1 MLYDNGR
8 RPGFRQADGGYADS
22 DRLDRAAHH
31 VSARV
36 EGVVVGCA
44 RLLPVPEGDIS
55 FTEQLVGT
63 ARFAEMLSD
72 LGVRR
77 SQTIEGGRWV
87 VDPTHRASRLGV
99 FLAAGGLAVARASGY
114 RMLCCPVGTGR
125 KQDRVLARLGWAPV
139 PDVPLIAVPQLNDE
153 LRVMHMFPTRA
164 AEHVRVLM
172 DTMAVELKLPS
183 TQRLEDEGTEA
194 VVVAARTCTRC
205 RPSPL
210 SGTTVPEYRSS
221 GVMPLVIDEREG
233 RKYELQLAS
242 NGVL

>member
-1 MLYDNGR
+1 MIGWQLFAPPGEAPSGWLEEIREFRARILYDNGR
-8 RPGFRQADGGYADS
+8 RPAFRQGDGRYADN

-36 EGVVVGCA
+36 AGLVVGCV
-44 RLLPVPEGDIS
+44 RLLPVPEGDVC
-55 FTEQLVGT
+55 FTEQLVGA

-72 LGVRR
+72 LGVHR

-99 FLAAGGLAVARASGY
+99 LLAAGGLAVARASGY

-153 LRVMHMFPTRA
+153 LRVMHIFPTRA

-183 TQRLEDEGTEA
+183 TQRLEDDQASRITTS
-194 VVVAARTCTRC
+194 TCTA
-205 RPSPL
+205 
-210 SGTTVPEYRSS
+210 
-221 GVMPLVIDEREG
+221 
-233 RKYELQLAS
+233 AS
-242 NGVL
+242 LGAGSYV